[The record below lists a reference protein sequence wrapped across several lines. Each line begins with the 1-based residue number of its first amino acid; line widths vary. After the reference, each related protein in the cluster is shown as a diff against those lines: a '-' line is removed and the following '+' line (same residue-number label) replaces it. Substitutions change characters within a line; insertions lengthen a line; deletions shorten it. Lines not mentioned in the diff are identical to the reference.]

1 MIRSAVAK
9 RYAEA
14 FAEVVTRS
22 GSALAPRDAEAQL
35 RRFEEVLAGSRELRE
50 ALASPAV
57 PMGRKKALLSRLAAV
72 LQLSALTRDFL
83 CVLADHRR
91 MAALPEIVRALEAG
105 LDARLGETRAEVI
118 CAREM
123 NEAGRAALGAALER
137 LTGQRVRMHIS
148 LDEALLGGAVARIG
162 STVYDGSL
170 RGRLAALERRMGAE
184 D

>member
-1 MIRSAVAK
+1 MILSALAK

-22 GSALAPRDAEAQL
+22 GSPLAPLEAEAELQ
-35 RRFEEVLAGSRELRE
+35 RFEEALAGSGDLRE

-57 PMGRKKALLSRLAAV
+57 PMGRKRAVLGRLATV
-72 LQLSALTRDFL
+72 LRLSALTRDFL
-83 CVLADHRR
+83 CVVAGHRR
-91 MAALPEIVRALEAG
+91 MAALPEIVRAFEAG
-105 LDARLGETRAEVI
+105 LDARLGQARAEVI
-118 CAREM
+118 SASEM
-123 NEAGRAALGAALER
+123 DEAGRAALAAALER
-137 LTGQRVRMHIS
+137 LTGRRVLMRIS

-170 RGRLAALERRMGAE
+170 RGQLAALERRLGAE